1 MQQYTSHVRPHS
13 DSATTEK
20 MFLDVQF
27 LYCFC
32 CPPLLLWLPTRPL
45 WWPQSSSLI
54 EMPTRNGA
62 DPKEGKIKTKKDG
75 ESRLYCREP
84 RHWVCVG
91 FHRRIW
97 GRWRAALIMF
107 NSCFYWPC
115 HWRKPLLHT
124 GWESSHGERKA
135 VHTTDRDSKW
145 EILQDRLGCNRSLH
159 ISILSVYYDLKSNLN
174 KLYTFKLGRT
184 NKEACIKVFGLIQL
198 DFGNKMCYTCAF
210 SATVCQVRLSALKRV

>member
-1 MQQYTSHVRPHS
+1 MKREEDEEWRRP
-13 DSATTEK
+13 
-20 MFLDVQF
+20 
-27 LYCFC
+27 
-32 CPPLLLWLPTRPL
+32 
-45 WWPQSSSLI
+45 
-54 EMPTRNGA
+54 
-62 DPKEGKIKTKKDG
+62 
-75 ESRLYCREP
+75 YCRESG
-84 RHWVCVG
+84 HWVCVG

-135 VHTTDRDSKW
+135 EHTTDRDSKW
-145 EILQDRLGCNRSLH
+145 EVVQDGLGCNRSLH
-159 ISILSVYYDLKSNLN
+159 IYDDSKSNLN

-198 DFGNKMCYTCAF
+198 DFGYKMCYSCAF
-210 SATVCQVRLSALKRV
+210 PTTDSHLDCLPWKVYTVYKCFTLLWSISQSRALRFKFVFSASPVVTGFFSFSCCMKIDFWKLLLCVL